1 MRWSDLP
8 LKPSPRT
15 LRQFAGLW
23 ILFFGGLAAWHGLVR
38 GHERTAIVLALLA
51 VTIGPAGLLAP
62 ALIRPI
68 FVAWLVIGFPIGWTL
83 SRVLLLVMFFGVM
96 LPVAWL
102 FKLRGRDNL
111 RLARPAGQ
119 SSRWAS
125 KPMPGEAASYFRQY

>member
-23 ILFFGGLAAWHGLVR
+23 IVFFGGLAAWHGLVR
-38 GHERTAIVLALLA
+38 GHEQTAIVLALVA
-51 VTIGPAGLLAP
+51 ATVGPAGLLAP

-83 SRVLLLVMFFGVM
+83 TRVFLLAMFFCVM
-96 LPVAWL
+96 TPVAWV
-102 FKLRGRDNL
+102 FRLRGRDAL
-111 RLARPAGQ
+111 HLARPDGQ
-119 SSRWAS
+119 ATRWAP
-125 KPMPGEAASYFRQY
+125 KPAPGESASYFRQY